1 MGVSE
6 PFIRRPIA
14 TSLLGIALLIGGL
27 LGYFAL
33 PVSALPQV
41 DFPTVQVTTQLP
53 GASPDVIASLITAP
67 LERQLG
73 QIPSLSAMNSTSSFG
88 VSQISLQFD
97 LNRDIDGATQDV
109 QAAINAAAG
118 VLPKTLPYPPTY
130 AKVNPADAPVMT
142 LALRSD
148 TISLRAMSDIA
159 DTLLAQRLSQI
170 SGVGRVSVLGGLKPA
185 VRIQADL
192 ARLAAYGIAME
203 DLRTAI
209 ASANVSGPKGS
220 LDGAQQSYI
229 IAANDQIAAADA
241 YKPVIIAY
249 RNGSPVT
256 IADVAQIV
264 DGLENDRTGGWYQG
278 SPAVIIDIQ
287 RQPGANVIDVVSQI
301 RAEIPKVQ
309 RAIPAGVNLTIVSD
323 RTVTIRASVR
333 DVQFTLILSVVLVTL
348 VVLLFLR
355 SLRAT
360 LIAGVALPLSLIT
373 SFGIMYFAGFS
384 LDNLSLMALTIG
396 TGFVVDDAIVMIEN
410 IVRHMENGDSAMEAS
425 LKGASEIGFTVISL
439 TVSLIAVFIPLL
451 FMSGLVGRMFREFAL
466 TLTIAVVTS
475 AVVSLTL
482 TPMMCSRLLKH
493 AHEELA
499 VPGLAAVSRFIDRT
513 VGFYHRTLL
522 WVLERQRATLVV
534 TFATLIATLA
544 LYVVAPKGF
553 LPLQDTASITAV
565 TEAGP
570 DVSFA
575 EMQKRQAEAADA
587 IKADPD
593 VTGVVSVIGAG
604 SVNPT
609 TNVGR
614 LVMTLKP
621 RGERRDDVS
630 VVITRLKERVAAIP
644 GMTIYFQ
651 PVQDV
656 QISTQSSRSQYQYTL
671 TGTDAAL
678 VSEWARKLVAEMR
691 RDPLFRDVS
700 SEAQEGGLRA
710 QLTVDRTRA
719 GQLGVS
725 LQGITDT
732 LNDAFAQRQISTIYG
747 QANQYR
753 VVLEA
758 LPMYQRDPSIL
769 SKLYLPGAASATAGA
784 PNAQV
789 PLSAVATLTRT
800 TAPLAISHQAQF
812 PSISLSFNLAPGAA
826 LGDAVEA
833 VKTIETRIEMPNSIV
848 GVYAGDAAEFAK
860 ALAGQPWLLLAAVI
874 TIYIVLGVLYESY
887 IHPITILSTLPSAGV
902 GAILA
907 LMLCGQDLSVI
918 GLIGIILLMGH
929 RQEERDHDDRLR
941 ARGRARA
948 GDVAE
953 RGDRTGLS
961 AALPSDHDDDA
972 GRPVRCAA
980 AGDRERHRRR
990 AALPTRH
997 LHYRRPA
1004 AQPIAHALHHA
1015 GDLSRP
1021 RPHQPPPRAGAAAGR
1036 IRRSARRGRDRG
1048 DAVMASISEPFIRRP
1063 VATTLLSIGLFLLGI
1078 VAYEFLPVASV
1089 PNIDFSRHLRLGQ
1102 PSWRRPVRHGRDGCL
1117 AAGAAARRDRG
1128 HQPDHLDFVTRHDQH
1143 PAPVRHRPQRRQSRP
1158 RRAGGNQCVAGRPAE
1173 RFADAAALPQGE
1185 HRRRAGLRAGADL
1198 EDAVRQ
1204 RGLRRRRHRAGAAH
1218 LAGAGGGQCDDLG
1231 CRPAGGQDSAQ
1242 SCRAVQCRHRHRRRA
1257 NCDYQRQPARSGR
1270 HLQRRAPERDA
1281 VAQQADADGERVPRH
1296 RHQEREGQFR
1306 PALRCCRHRGL
1317 RP

>member
-14 TSLLGIALLIGGL
+14 TSLLGIALLIGGA

-41 DFPTVQVTTQLP
+41 DFPTVQVSTQLP

-73 QIPSLSAMNSTSSFG
+73 QIPSLTAMNSTSSFG

-203 DLRTAI
+203 DLRAAI
-209 ASANVSGPKGS
+209 ANANVSGPKGS

-241 YKPVIIAY
+241 YKPIIIAY

-256 IADVAQIV
+256 IGDVAQIV

-278 SPAVIIDIQ
+278 TPAVIIDIQ

-309 RAIPAGVNLTIVSD
+309 RAIPAGVHLTIVSD
-323 RTVTIRASVR
+323 RTVTIRASVH

-410 IVRHMENGDSAMEAS
+410 IVRHMENGDSAMTAS

-493 AHEELA
+493 AHQELA
-499 VPGLAAVSRFIDRT
+499 VPGLAAISRFIDRT
-513 VGFYHRTLL
+513 VEFYHRTLL
-522 WVLERQRATLVV
+522 WVLERQRATLIV
-534 TFATLIATLA
+534 TFVTLIATLI
-544 LYVVAPKGF
+544 LYAVAPKGF

-570 DVSFA
+570 DVSFG

-630 VVITRLKERVAAIP
+630 VVVTRLKERVAGIP
-644 GMTIYFQ
+644 GMTVYFQ

-678 VSEWARKLVAEMR
+678 VSEWARKLVDEMR

-710 QLTVDRTRA
+710 QLDVDRTRA

-725 LQGITDT
+725 LQAITDT

-769 SKLYLPGAASATAGA
+769 SKLYLPGGASSSVVGA

-789 PLSAVATLTRT
+789 PLDAVATLKRT

-812 PSISLSFNLAPGAA
+812 PAISLSFNLAPGAA

-833 VKTIETRIEMPNSIV
+833 VKAIETRIEMPNSIV

-918 GLIGIILLMGH
+918 GLIGIILLMGIVKKNAIMMIDFAL
-929 RQEERDHDDRLR
+929 E
-941 ARGRARA
+941 
-948 GDVAE
+948 AE
-953 RGDRTGLS
+953 RGQGMPAHEAIVQACLLRFRPIMMTTL
-961 AALPSDHDDDA
+961 AALF
-972 GRPVRCAA
+972 G
-980 AGDRERHRRR
+980 
-990 AALPTRH
+990 ALPLAIESGTGAELRFP
-997 LHYRRPA
+997 LGISIIGGLLLSQLLTLYTTPVIYLALDRINRRLE
-1004 AQPIAHALHHA
+1004 QAL
-1015 GDLSRP
+1015 
-1021 RPHQPPPRAGAAAGR
+1021 PPPEPEPPTAGA
-1036 IRRSARRGRDRG
+1036 
-1048 DAVMASISEPFIRRP
+1048 
-1063 VATTLLSIGLFLLGI
+1063 T
-1078 VAYEFLPVASV
+1078 
-1089 PNIDFSRHLRLGQ
+1089 
-1102 PSWRRPVRHGRDGCL
+1102 
-1117 AAGAAARRDRG
+1117 
-1128 HQPDHLDFVTRHDQH
+1128 
-1143 PAPVRHRPQRRQSRP
+1143 
-1158 RRAGGNQCVAGRPAE
+1158 
-1173 RFADAAALPQGE
+1173 
-1185 HRRRAGLRAGADL
+1185 
-1198 EDAVRQ
+1198 
-1204 RGLRRRRHRAGAAH
+1204 
-1218 LAGAGGGQCDDLG
+1218 
-1231 CRPAGGQDSAQ
+1231 
-1242 SCRAVQCRHRHRRRA
+1242 
-1257 NCDYQRQPARSGR
+1257 
-1270 HLQRRAPERDA
+1270 
-1281 VAQQADADGERVPRH
+1281 
-1296 RHQEREGQFR
+1296 EGMQ
-1306 PALRCCRHRGL
+1306 
-1317 RP
+1317 

>member
-1 MGVSE
+1 MSVSE

-14 TSLLGIALLIGGL
+14 TSLLGVALLIGGL

-73 QIPSLSAMNSTSSFG
+73 QIPSLSAINSTSSFG

-118 VLPKTLPYPPTY
+118 VLPRTLPYPPTY

-142 LALRSD
+142 LALRSE

-159 DTLLAQRLSQI
+159 DTILAQRLSQI
-170 SGVGRVSVLGGLKPA
+170 SGVGRVTVLGGLKPA

-192 ARLAAYGIAME
+192 ARLAAYGISME
-203 DLRTAI
+203 DLRSAI
-209 ASANVSGPKGS
+209 SSANVSGPKGS
-220 LDGAQQSYI
+220 LDGAQQSYL
-229 IAANDQIAAADA
+229 IAANDQIAGADA
-241 YKPVIIAY
+241 YRPIIVAY

-256 IADVAQIV
+256 IGDVAQIV

-278 SPAVIIDIQ
+278 TPAVIIDIQ
-287 RQPGANVIDVVSQI
+287 RQPGANVIEVVRQI
-301 RAEIPKVQ
+301 REEIPKVQ
-309 RAIPAGVNLTIVSD
+309 RAIPAGVNLTVVSD
-323 RTVTIRASVR
+323 RTVTIRASVH
-333 DVQFTLILSVVLVTL
+333 DVQFTLVLSVVLVTL

-410 IVRHMENGDSAMEAS
+410 IVRHMENGESAMQAS
-425 LKGASEIGFTVISL
+425 LRGASEIGFTVISL

-493 AHEELA
+493 AREELT
-499 VPGLAAVSRFIDRT
+499 VPGLAAVSRFIDWT
-513 VGFYHRTLL
+513 VGFYHRSLL

-534 TFATLIATLA
+534 TFITLIATLVF
-544 LYVVAPKGF
+544 YVMAPKGF

-575 EMQKRQAEAADA
+575 EMQKRQTLVADA
-587 IKADPD
+587 IKTDSD
-593 VTGVVSVIGAG
+593 VVGVVSVIGAG

-621 RGERRDDVS
+621 RGERRADVS
-630 VVITRLKERVAAIP
+630 MVAARLKEKVAGIP
-644 GMTIYFQ
+644 GMIVYFQ

-691 RDPLFRDVS
+691 RDPLFRDAS

-710 QLTVDRTRA
+710 QLDVDRTRA

-758 LPMYQRDPSIL
+758 LPMYQRDPSVL
-769 SKLYLPGAASATAGA
+769 SKLYLPGSAG
-784 PNAQV
+784 AQV
-789 PLSAVATLTRT
+789 PLSAVARLTRT
-800 TAPLAISHQAQF
+800 TAPLAVSHQAQF
-812 PSISLSFNLAPGAA
+812 PAVSLSFNLAPGAA

-833 VKTIETRIEMPNSIV
+833 VKAIEARIGMSGSIV

-860 ALAGQPWLLLAAVI
+860 ALAGQPWLLLAAII

-907 LMLCGQDLSVI
+907 LMLFGQDLSVI
-918 GLIGIILLMGH
+918 GLIGIILLMGIVKKNAIMMIDFAL
-929 RQEERDHDDRLR
+929 E
-941 ARGRARA
+941 
-948 GDVAE
+948 AE
-953 RGDRTGLS
+953 RGQGMPATDAIVQACLLRFRPIMMTTF
-961 AALPSDHDDDA
+961 AALF
-972 GRPVRCAA
+972 G
-980 AGDRERHRRR
+980 
-990 AALPTRH
+990 ALPLAIESGTGAELRFP
-997 LHYRRPA
+997 LGISIIGGLLLSQLLTLYTTPVIYLALDRINRRLE
-1004 AQPIAHALHHA
+1004 HAL
-1015 GDLSRP
+1015 
-1021 RPHQPPPRAGAAAGR
+1021 PPPAP
-1036 IRRSARRGRDRG
+1036 
-1048 DAVMASISEPFIRRP
+1048 DAPP
-1063 VATTLLSIGLFLLGI
+1063 
-1078 VAYEFLPVASV
+1078 
-1089 PNIDFSRHLRLGQ
+1089 
-1102 PSWRRPVRHGRDGCL
+1102 
-1117 AAGAAARRDRG
+1117 AAGA
-1128 HQPDHLDFVTRHDQH
+1128 T
-1143 PAPVRHRPQRRQSRP
+1143 
-1158 RRAGGNQCVAGRPAE
+1158 
-1173 RFADAAALPQGE
+1173 
-1185 HRRRAGLRAGADL
+1185 
-1198 EDAVRQ
+1198 
-1204 RGLRRRRHRAGAAH
+1204 
-1218 LAGAGGGQCDDLG
+1218 
-1231 CRPAGGQDSAQ
+1231 
-1242 SCRAVQCRHRHRRRA
+1242 
-1257 NCDYQRQPARSGR
+1257 
-1270 HLQRRAPERDA
+1270 
-1281 VAQQADADGERVPRH
+1281 
-1296 RHQEREGQFR
+1296 EGMQ
-1306 PALRCCRHRGL
+1306 
-1317 RP
+1317 

>member
-1 MGVSE
+1 MSVSE

-14 TSLLGIALLIGGL
+14 TSLLGVALLIGGA
-27 LGYFAL
+27 LGYWAL

-73 QIPSLSAMNSTSSFG
+73 QIPSLSSMNSTSSFG

-130 AKVNPADAPVMT
+130 AKVNPADAPVLT
-142 LALRSD
+142 LALTSA
-148 TISLRAMSDIA
+148 TTSLRAMSDLA
-159 DTLLAQRLSQI
+159 DTILAQRLSQI

-185 VRIQADL
+185 VRVQADL

-203 DLRTAI
+203 DLRNAI
-209 ASANVSGPKGS
+209 AGANVSGPKGS
-220 LDGAQQSYI
+220 LDGAQQAYT

-241 YKPVIIAY
+241 YKPIIIAY
-249 RNGSPVT
+249 RNGAPVT
-256 IADVAQIV
+256 IGDVAQIV

-278 SPAVIIDIQ
+278 TPAVILDIQ
-287 RQPGANVIDVVSQI
+287 RQPGANVIEVVRLI
-301 RAEIPKVQ
+301 RAEIPKLQ
-309 RAIPAGVNLTIVSD
+309 RAIPAGVNLSVVSD
-323 RTVTIRASVR
+323 RTDTIRASVH
-333 DVQFTLILSVVLVTL
+333 DVQFTLVLSVVLVTL

-373 SFGIMYFAGFS
+373 SFGIMYFSGFS

-410 IVRHMENGDSAMEAS
+410 IVRHMENGESAMQAS
-425 LKGASEIGFTVISL
+425 LRGASEIGFTVISL

-475 AVVSLTL
+475 AIVSLTL

-493 AHEELA
+493 TGEEMV
-499 VPGLAAVSRFIDRT
+499 VPGLAAVSRFIDRM
-513 VGFYHRTLL
+513 VDFYHRTLL
-522 WVLERQRATLVV
+522 WVLQRQRATLVV
-534 TFATLIATLA
+534 TFATLAATLI

-575 EMQKRQAEAADA
+575 EMQSRQTDAANA
-587 IKADPD
+587 IKSDPD

-621 RGERRDDVS
+621 RGDRSADVS
-630 VVITRLKERVAAIP
+630 AVITRLKQLTASIP

-678 VSEWARKLVAEMR
+678 VGQWANKLVAELR

-710 QLTVDRTRA
+710 ALDINRQRA
-719 GQLGVS
+719 GQLGVN
-725 LQGITDT
+725 LQAVTDT

-769 SKLYLPGAASATAGA
+769 SKLYLPGALD
-784 PNAQV
+784 AQV

-812 PSISLSFNLAPGAA
+812 PAVSLSFNLAPGAA
-826 LGDAVEA
+826 LGDAVDE
-833 VKTIETRIEMPNSIV
+833 VRLLETRIGMPGSIV
-848 GVYAGDAAEFAK
+848 GVFAGDAAEFSK
-860 ALAGQPWLLLAAVI
+860 SLAGQPWLILAALV

-907 LMLCGQDLSVI
+907 LMLFGQDLSVI
-918 GLIGIILLMGH
+918 GLIGIILLMGIVKKNAIMMIDFAL
-929 RQEERDHDDRLR
+929 E
-941 ARGRARA
+941 
-948 GDVAE
+948 AE
-953 RGDRTGLS
+953 RHQGMSATDAIVQACLLRFRPIMMTTL
-961 AALPSDHDDDA
+961 AALF
-972 GRPVRCAA
+972 G
-980 AGDRERHRRR
+980 
-990 AALPTRH
+990 ALPLAVESGTGSELRFP
-997 LHYRRPA
+997 LGISIIGGLLLSQLLTLYTTPVIYLALDRINRSIERAVPPVGPELPSP
-1004 AQPIAHALHHA
+1004 PIA
-1015 GDLSRP
+1015 
-1021 RPHQPPPRAGAAAGR
+1021 GA
-1036 IRRSARRGRDRG
+1036 
-1048 DAVMASISEPFIRRP
+1048 
-1063 VATTLLSIGLFLLGI
+1063 T
-1078 VAYEFLPVASV
+1078 
-1089 PNIDFSRHLRLGQ
+1089 
-1102 PSWRRPVRHGRDGCL
+1102 
-1117 AAGAAARRDRG
+1117 
-1128 HQPDHLDFVTRHDQH
+1128 
-1143 PAPVRHRPQRRQSRP
+1143 
-1158 RRAGGNQCVAGRPAE
+1158 
-1173 RFADAAALPQGE
+1173 
-1185 HRRRAGLRAGADL
+1185 
-1198 EDAVRQ
+1198 
-1204 RGLRRRRHRAGAAH
+1204 
-1218 LAGAGGGQCDDLG
+1218 
-1231 CRPAGGQDSAQ
+1231 
-1242 SCRAVQCRHRHRRRA
+1242 
-1257 NCDYQRQPARSGR
+1257 
-1270 HLQRRAPERDA
+1270 
-1281 VAQQADADGERVPRH
+1281 
-1296 RHQEREGQFR
+1296 EGMQ
-1306 PALRCCRHRGL
+1306 
-1317 RP
+1317 

>member
-41 DFPTVQVTTQLP
+41 DFPTVQVSTQLP

-73 QIPSLSAMNSTSSFG
+73 QIPSLTAMNSTSSFG

-203 DLRTAI
+203 DLRAAI
-209 ASANVSGPKGS
+209 ANANVSGPKGS

-229 IAANDQIAAADA
+229 IAANDQIAAAEA
-241 YKPVIIAY
+241 YRPIIIAY

-256 IADVAQIV
+256 IGDVAQIV

-278 SPAVIIDIQ
+278 TPAVIIDIQ
-287 RQPGANVIDVVSQI
+287 RQPGANVIDVVKQI

-309 RAIPAGVNLTIVSD
+309 RAIPAGVHLTIVSD
-323 RTVTIRASVR
+323 RTVTIRASVH

-410 IVRHMENGDSAMEAS
+410 IVRHMENGDSAMQAS

-482 TPMMCSRLLKH
+482 TPMMCSRLLKA
-493 AHEELA
+493 AHEEMA
-499 VPGLAAVSRFIDRT
+499 VPGLAAISRFIDRT
-513 VGFYHRTLL
+513 VEFYHRTLL

-534 TFATLIATLA
+534 TFATLAATLV

-565 TEAGP
+565 TEAAP
-570 DVSFA
+570 DVSFG

-630 VVITRLKERVAAIP
+630 AVITRLKDKVAGIP
-644 GMTIYFQ
+644 GMTVYFQ

-671 TGTDAAL
+671 TGTDATL
-678 VSEWARKLVAEMR
+678 VSEWAKKLVDEMR

-710 QLTVDRTRA
+710 QLDVDRTRA

-725 LQGITDT
+725 LQAITDT

-769 SKLYLPGAASATAGA
+769 SKLYLPGGASSSVVGA

-789 PLSAVATLTRT
+789 PLDAVATLKRT

-812 PSISLSFNLAPGAA
+812 PAISLSFNLAPGAA

-907 LMLCGQDLSVI
+907 LILCGQDLSVI
-918 GLIGIILLMGH
+918 GLIGIILLMGIVKKNAIMMIDFAL
-929 RQEERDHDDRLR
+929 E
-941 ARGRARA
+941 
-948 GDVAE
+948 AE
-953 RGDRTGLS
+953 RGQGMPAHEAIVQACLLRFRPIMMTTL
-961 AALPSDHDDDA
+961 AALF
-972 GRPVRCAA
+972 G
-980 AGDRERHRRR
+980 
-990 AALPTRH
+990 ALPLAIESGTGAELRFP
-997 LHYRRPA
+997 LGISIIGGLLLSQVLTLYTTPVIYLALDRVNRRLE
-1004 AQPIAHALHHA
+1004 QAL
-1015 GDLSRP
+1015 
-1021 RPHQPPPRAGAAAGR
+1021 PPPAPEGPPTAGA
-1036 IRRSARRGRDRG
+1036 
-1048 DAVMASISEPFIRRP
+1048 
-1063 VATTLLSIGLFLLGI
+1063 T
-1078 VAYEFLPVASV
+1078 
-1089 PNIDFSRHLRLGQ
+1089 
-1102 PSWRRPVRHGRDGCL
+1102 
-1117 AAGAAARRDRG
+1117 
-1128 HQPDHLDFVTRHDQH
+1128 
-1143 PAPVRHRPQRRQSRP
+1143 
-1158 RRAGGNQCVAGRPAE
+1158 
-1173 RFADAAALPQGE
+1173 
-1185 HRRRAGLRAGADL
+1185 
-1198 EDAVRQ
+1198 
-1204 RGLRRRRHRAGAAH
+1204 
-1218 LAGAGGGQCDDLG
+1218 
-1231 CRPAGGQDSAQ
+1231 
-1242 SCRAVQCRHRHRRRA
+1242 
-1257 NCDYQRQPARSGR
+1257 
-1270 HLQRRAPERDA
+1270 
-1281 VAQQADADGERVPRH
+1281 
-1296 RHQEREGQFR
+1296 EGMQ
-1306 PALRCCRHRGL
+1306 
-1317 RP
+1317 

>member
-1 MGVSE
+1 MSVSE

-14 TSLLGIALLIGGL
+14 TSLLGVALMFGGA
-27 LGYFAL
+27 LGYWAL

-41 DFPTVQVTTQLP
+41 DFPTVQVTAQLP
-53 GASPDVIASLITAP
+53 GASPDVVASLITAP

-73 QIPSLSAMNSTSSFG
+73 QIPSLSSMQSTSSFG

-118 VLPKTLPYPPTY
+118 ILPRTLPYPPTY

-142 LALRSD
+142 LALTSE

-159 DTLLAQRLSQI
+159 DTILGQRLSQI
-170 SGVGRVSVLGGLKPA
+170 SGVGRVAILGGLKPA
-185 VRIQADL
+185 VRVQADL
-192 ARLAAYGIAME
+192 ARLAAYGISME
-203 DLRTAI
+203 DLRAAI
-209 ASANVSGPKGS
+209 AGANVSGPKGS
-220 LDGAQQSYI
+220 LDGSQQSYT
-229 IAANDQIAAADA
+229 IAANDQIAVAEA
-241 YKPVIIAY
+241 YKPIIIAY

-256 IADVAQIV
+256 IGDVAVIV

-278 SPAVIIDIQ
+278 TPAVIIDIQ
-287 RQPGANVIDVVSQI
+287 RQPGANVIEVVRQI
-301 RAEIPKVQ
+301 RSEIPKLQ
-309 RAIPAGVNLTIVSD
+309 RTIPAGVNLHIVSD

-333 DVQFTLILSVVLVTL
+333 DVQFTLILAVVLVTL

-360 LIAGVALPLSLIT
+360 IIAGVALPLSLIT

-410 IVRHMENGDSAMEAS
+410 IVRHMENGESAMEAS

-475 AVVSLTL
+475 AIVSLTL
-482 TPMMCSRLLKH
+482 TPMMCSRMLKH
-493 AHEELA
+493 VHEEVA
-499 VPGLAAVSRFIDRT
+499 VPGLAMVSRGIDR
-513 VGFYHRTLL
+513 VVAFYHRTLL
-522 WVLERQRATLVV
+522 WVLERQRATLLV
-534 TFATLIATLA
+534 TFGTIVATLLM
-544 LYVVAPKGF
+544 YVVAPKGF

-565 TEAGP
+565 TQAGP

-575 EMQKRQAEAADA
+575 EMKARQGQVAAV
-587 IKADPD
+587 IEADPD
-593 VTGVVSVIGAG
+593 VIGVVSVIGAG

-621 RGERRDDVS
+621 RGERHDDIA
-630 VVITRLKERVAAIP
+630 VVVARLKQRTATIP

-671 TGTDAAL
+671 TGTDADE
-678 VSEWARKLVAEMR
+678 VGKWANRLVAEMR
-691 RDPLFRDVS
+691 RDAVFRDVS

-710 QLTVDRTRA
+710 SLDVNRQRA

-725 LQGITDT
+725 LQAINDT

-758 LPMYQRDPSIL
+758 LPMYQRDPSVL
-769 SKLYLPGAASATAGA
+769 SKLYLPGAASAAGL

-800 TAPLAISHQAQF
+800 TAPLAISHLAQF
-812 PSISLSFNLAPGAA
+812 PAVTLSFNLAPGES
-826 LGDAVEA
+826 LGEA
-833 VKTIETRIEMPNSIV
+833 VSAVKKIEAGIGMPSSIV

-860 ALAGQPWLLLAAVI
+860 SLAGQPWLILAAIV

-907 LMLCGQDLSVI
+907 LMLFGQDLSVI
-918 GLIGIILLMGH
+918 GLIGIILLMGIVKKNAIMMIDFALDA
-929 RQEERDHDDRLR
+929 ERHQGMSPTEAITQACLLRFRPIMMTTLAALFGALPLAVESGTGAELRFPLGISIIGGLLLSQLLTLYTTPVIYLWLDRLN
-941 ARGRARA
+941 
-948 GDVAE
+948 
-953 RGDRTGLS
+953 
-961 AALPSDHDDDA
+961 
-972 GRPVRCAA
+972 
-980 AGDRERHRRR
+980 RRIEKTVPDPGPPG
-990 AALPTRH
+990 PTV
-997 LHYRRPA
+997 
-1004 AQPIAHALHHA
+1004 
-1015 GDLSRP
+1015 
-1021 RPHQPPPRAGAAAGR
+1021 AGA
-1036 IRRSARRGRDRG
+1036 
-1048 DAVMASISEPFIRRP
+1048 
-1063 VATTLLSIGLFLLGI
+1063 T
-1078 VAYEFLPVASV
+1078 
-1089 PNIDFSRHLRLGQ
+1089 
-1102 PSWRRPVRHGRDGCL
+1102 
-1117 AAGAAARRDRG
+1117 
-1128 HQPDHLDFVTRHDQH
+1128 
-1143 PAPVRHRPQRRQSRP
+1143 
-1158 RRAGGNQCVAGRPAE
+1158 
-1173 RFADAAALPQGE
+1173 
-1185 HRRRAGLRAGADL
+1185 
-1198 EDAVRQ
+1198 
-1204 RGLRRRRHRAGAAH
+1204 
-1218 LAGAGGGQCDDLG
+1218 
-1231 CRPAGGQDSAQ
+1231 
-1242 SCRAVQCRHRHRRRA
+1242 
-1257 NCDYQRQPARSGR
+1257 
-1270 HLQRRAPERDA
+1270 
-1281 VAQQADADGERVPRH
+1281 
-1296 RHQEREGQFR
+1296 EGMQ
-1306 PALRCCRHRGL
+1306 
-1317 RP
+1317 

>member
-1 MGVSE
+1 MSVSE

-14 TSLLGIALLIGGL
+14 TSLLGIALLIGGA
-27 LGYFAL
+27 LGYWAL

-73 QIPSLSAMNSTSSFG
+73 QIPSLSSMQSTSSFG

-118 VLPKTLPYPPTY
+118 VLPRTLPYPPTY
-130 AKVNPADAPVMT
+130 AKVNPADAPVLT
-142 LALRSD
+142 LALTSE
-148 TISLRAMSDIA
+148 TISLRAMSDLA
-159 DTLLAQRLSQI
+159 DTILAQRLSQI

-185 VRIQADL
+185 VRVQADL
-192 ARLAAYGIAME
+192 GRLAAYGIGME
-203 DLRTAI
+203 DLRNAI
-209 ASANVSGPKGS
+209 AGANVSGPKGS
-220 LDGAQQSYI
+220 LDGAQQAYT
-229 IAANDQIAAADA
+229 IAANDQIAAAEA
-241 YKPVIIAY
+241 YKPIIIAY
-249 RNGSPVT
+249 RNGAPVT
-256 IADVAQIV
+256 IGDVATIV

-278 SPAVIIDIQ
+278 TPAVIIDIQ
-287 RQPGANVIDVVSQI
+287 RQPGANVIDVVGQI
-301 RAEIPKVQ
+301 RAEIPKMQ
-309 RAIPAGVNLTIVSD
+309 RAIPAGVNLAVVSD
-323 RTVTIRASVR
+323 RTVTIRASVH

-373 SFGIMYFAGFS
+373 SFGIMYFSGFS

-410 IVRHMENGDSAMEAS
+410 IVRHMENGETAMEAS
-425 LKGASEIGFTVISL
+425 LRGASEIGFTVISL

-475 AVVSLTL
+475 AIVSLTL

-493 AHEELA
+493 AGEEIA
-499 VPGLAAVSRFIDRT
+499 VPGLAAISRFIDRM
-513 VGFYHRTLL
+513 VEFYHRTLL
-522 WVLERQRATLVV
+522 WVLQRQRATMMV
-534 TFATLIATLA
+534 TFATLAATLIM
-544 LYVVAPKGF
+544 YVVAPKGF

-565 TEAGP
+565 TQAGP

-575 EMQKRQAEAADA
+575 EMQSRQGQAADA

-593 VTGVVSVIGAG
+593 VIGVVSVIGAG

-621 RGERRDDVS
+621 RGERKDDVS
-630 VVITRLKERVAAIP
+630 VVIARLKQRTASIP

-678 VSEWARKLVAEMR
+678 VALWGKNLVAELR

-700 SEAQEGGLRA
+700 SEAQDGGLRA
-710 QLTVDRTRA
+710 ALDINRQRA
-719 GQLGVS
+719 GQLGVN
-725 LQGITDT
+725 LQGVTDT

-769 SKLYLPGAASATAGA
+769 SKLYLPGALG
-784 PNAQV
+784 AQV
-789 PLSAVATLTRT
+789 PLSAVATLIRT

-812 PSISLSFNLAPGAA
+812 PAVSLSFNLAPGAA
-826 LGDAVEA
+826 LGDAVDA
-833 VKTIETRIEMPNSIV
+833 VKAIETRIGMPGSIA
-848 GVYAGDAAEFAK
+848 GIFAGDAAEFSK
-860 ALAGQPWLLLAAVI
+860 SLAGQPWLILAAIV

-907 LMLCGQDLSVI
+907 LMLFGQDLSVI
-918 GLIGIILLMGH
+918 GLIGIILLMGIVKKNAIMMIDFAL
-929 RQEERDHDDRLR
+929 E
-941 ARGRARA
+941 
-948 GDVAE
+948 AE
-953 RGDRTGLS
+953 RHQGMSATDAIVQACLLRFRPIMMTTL
-961 AALPSDHDDDA
+961 AALF
-972 GRPVRCAA
+972 G
-980 AGDRERHRRR
+980 
-990 AALPTRH
+990 ALPLAVESGTGAELRFP
-997 LHYRRPA
+997 LGISIIGGLLLSQLLTLYTTPV
-1004 AQPIAHALHHA
+1004 IYLALDRVNRSIEKA
-1015 GDLSRP
+1015 V
-1021 RPHQPPPRAGAAAGR
+1021 PPVGPELPPVAGA
-1036 IRRSARRGRDRG
+1036 
-1048 DAVMASISEPFIRRP
+1048 
-1063 VATTLLSIGLFLLGI
+1063 T
-1078 VAYEFLPVASV
+1078 
-1089 PNIDFSRHLRLGQ
+1089 
-1102 PSWRRPVRHGRDGCL
+1102 
-1117 AAGAAARRDRG
+1117 
-1128 HQPDHLDFVTRHDQH
+1128 
-1143 PAPVRHRPQRRQSRP
+1143 
-1158 RRAGGNQCVAGRPAE
+1158 
-1173 RFADAAALPQGE
+1173 
-1185 HRRRAGLRAGADL
+1185 
-1198 EDAVRQ
+1198 
-1204 RGLRRRRHRAGAAH
+1204 
-1218 LAGAGGGQCDDLG
+1218 
-1231 CRPAGGQDSAQ
+1231 
-1242 SCRAVQCRHRHRRRA
+1242 
-1257 NCDYQRQPARSGR
+1257 
-1270 HLQRRAPERDA
+1270 
-1281 VAQQADADGERVPRH
+1281 
-1296 RHQEREGQFR
+1296 EGM
-1306 PALRCCRHRGL
+1306 
-1317 RP
+1317 

>member
-1 MGVSE
+1 MSVSE

-14 TSLLGIALLIGGL
+14 TSLLGIALMIGGAI
-27 LGYFAL
+27 GYWAL

-73 QIPSLSAMNSTSSFG
+73 QIPSLSSMQSTSSFG

-118 VLPKTLPYPPTY
+118 ILPRNLPYPPVY
-130 AKVNPADAPVMT
+130 AKVNPADAPVLT
-142 LALRSD
+142 LALTSE
-148 TISLRAMSDIA
+148 TISLRAMSDLA
-159 DTLLAQRLSQI
+159 DTILAQRLSQL
-170 SGVGRVSVLGGLKPA
+170 SGVGRVAVLGGLKPA
-185 VRIQADL
+185 VRVQADL
-192 ARLAAYGIAME
+192 ARLAAYGISME
-203 DLRTAI
+203 DLRNAI
-209 ASANVSGPKGS
+209 AGANVSGPKGS
-220 LDGAQQSYI
+220 LDGAQQAYT
-229 IAANDQIAAADA
+229 IAANDQITAAEA
-241 YKPVIIAY
+241 YKPIIIAY
-249 RNGSPVT
+249 RNGAPVT
-256 IADVAQIV
+256 IGDVAIIV
-264 DGLENDRTGGWYQG
+264 DGLENNRTGGWYQG
-278 SPAVIIDIQ
+278 TPAVIIDIQ
-287 RQPGANVIDVVSQI
+287 RQPGANVIEVVRQI
-301 RAEIPKVQ
+301 REEIPKVQ
-309 RAIPAGVNLTIVSD
+309 RAIPAGVNLTVVSD

-373 SFGIMYFAGFS
+373 SFGIMYFSGFS

-425 LKGASEIGFTVISL
+425 LKGAREIGFTVISL

-493 AHEELA
+493 VHEELE
-499 VPGLAAVSRFIDRT
+499 VPGLAAVSRGIDRM

-522 WVLERQRATLVV
+522 WVLRRQRATLLL
-534 TFATLIATLA
+534 TFATVAATLM

-565 TEAGP
+565 TQAGP

-575 EMQKRQAEAADA
+575 EMQSRQSRAAEA

-604 SVNPT
+604 AVNPT

-630 VVITRLKERVAAIP
+630 AVIVRLKQRTASIP

-671 TGTDAAL
+671 TGTDAEL
-678 VSEWARKLVAEMR
+678 VSLWANNLVAELR

-700 SEAQEGGLRA
+700 SEAQDGGLRA
-710 QLTVDRTRA
+710 SLDINRQRA

-725 LQGITDT
+725 IQAVNDT

-758 LPMYQRDPSIL
+758 LPIYQRDPSIL
-769 SKLYLPGAASATAGA
+769 SKLYLPGVAG
-784 PNAQV
+784 AQV

-800 TAPLAISHQAQF
+800 TAPLSISHHAQF
-812 PSISLSFNLAPGAA
+812 PAVSLSFNLAPGEA
-826 LGDAVEA
+826 LGDAVNA
-833 VKTIETRIEMPNSIV
+833 VKSIEQRIGMPGSIV
-848 GVYAGDAAEFAK
+848 GVYAGDAAEFSK
-860 ALAGQPWLLLAAVI
+860 SLAGQPWLILAALV

-907 LMLCGQDLSVI
+907 LMLFGQDLSVI
-918 GLIGIILLMGH
+918 GLIGIILLMGIVKKNAIMMIDFAL
-929 RQEERDHDDRLR
+929 E
-941 ARGRARA
+941 
-948 GDVAE
+948 AE
-953 RGDRTGLS
+953 RHQGMPAEEAIVQACLLRFRPIMMTTL
-961 AALPSDHDDDA
+961 AALF
-972 GRPVRCAA
+972 G
-980 AGDRERHRRR
+980 
-990 AALPTRH
+990 ALPLAVESGTGAELRFP
-997 LHYRRPA
+997 LGISIIGGLLLSQLLTLYTTPVIYLALDRINRRIEKA
-1004 AQPIAHALHHA
+1004 V
-1015 GDLSRP
+1015 
-1021 RPHQPPPRAGAAAGR
+1021 PPPAPELPSPPVAGA
-1036 IRRSARRGRDRG
+1036 
-1048 DAVMASISEPFIRRP
+1048 
-1063 VATTLLSIGLFLLGI
+1063 T
-1078 VAYEFLPVASV
+1078 
-1089 PNIDFSRHLRLGQ
+1089 
-1102 PSWRRPVRHGRDGCL
+1102 
-1117 AAGAAARRDRG
+1117 
-1128 HQPDHLDFVTRHDQH
+1128 
-1143 PAPVRHRPQRRQSRP
+1143 
-1158 RRAGGNQCVAGRPAE
+1158 
-1173 RFADAAALPQGE
+1173 
-1185 HRRRAGLRAGADL
+1185 
-1198 EDAVRQ
+1198 
-1204 RGLRRRRHRAGAAH
+1204 
-1218 LAGAGGGQCDDLG
+1218 
-1231 CRPAGGQDSAQ
+1231 
-1242 SCRAVQCRHRHRRRA
+1242 
-1257 NCDYQRQPARSGR
+1257 
-1270 HLQRRAPERDA
+1270 
-1281 VAQQADADGERVPRH
+1281 
-1296 RHQEREGQFR
+1296 EGMQ
-1306 PALRCCRHRGL
+1306 
-1317 RP
+1317 

>member
-1 MGVSE
+1 MSVSE

-14 TSLLGIALLIGGL
+14 TSLLGIALFIGGA
-27 LGYFAL
+27 LGYWAL

-73 QIPSLSAMNSTSSFG
+73 QIPSLSSMTSTSSFG

-118 VLPKTLPYPPTY
+118 VLPRTLPYPPTY
-130 AKVNPADAPVMT
+130 AKVNPADAAVLT
-142 LALRSD
+142 LALTSE
-148 TISLRAMSDIA
+148 TVSLRAMSDLA
-159 DTLLAQRLSQI
+159 DTILAQRLAQI

-185 VRIQADL
+185 VRVQADL

-203 DLRTAI
+203 DLRNAI
-209 ASANVSGPKGS
+209 AGANVSGPKGS
-220 LDGAQQSYI
+220 LDGAQQAYT
-229 IAANDQIAAADA
+229 IAANDQIAAAEA
-241 YKPVIIAY
+241 YKPIIIAY
-249 RNGSPVT
+249 RNGAPVT
-256 IADVAQIV
+256 IGDVAVIV

-278 SPAVIIDIQ
+278 TPAVIIDIQ
-287 RQPGANVIDVVSQI
+287 RQPGANVIEVVRQI

-309 RAIPAGVNLTIVSD
+309 RAIPAGVKLTVVSD
-323 RTVTIRASVR
+323 RTVTIRASVN

-373 SFGIMYFAGFS
+373 SFGIMYFSGFS

-410 IVRHMENGDSAMEAS
+410 IVRHMENGESAMDAA
-425 LKGASEIGFTVISL
+425 LRGAREIGFTVISL

-493 AHEELA
+493 AGEEIA
-499 VPGLAAVSRFIDRT
+499 IPGLAAVTRFIDGM
-513 VGFYHRTLL
+513 VEFYHRTLL
-522 WVLERQRATLVV
+522 WVLERQRATMLV
-534 TFATLIATLA
+534 TLGTLAATLV
-544 LYVVAPKGF
+544 LYVVVPKGF

-565 TEAGP
+565 TQAGP

-575 EMQKRQAEAADA
+575 EMQSRQTQAADA
-587 IKADPD
+587 IRADPD

-630 VVITRLKERVAAIP
+630 VVVARLKMRTASIP

-656 QISTQSSRSQYQYTL
+656 QISTQSSRSQYQYIL
-671 TGTDAAL
+671 TGTDSAL
-678 VSEWARKLVAEMR
+678 VSEWATKLVAELR
-691 RDPLFRDVS
+691 RDRLFRDVS

-710 QLTVDRTRA
+710 ALDINRQRA

-725 LQGITDT
+725 IQAVNDT

-758 LPMYQRDPSIL
+758 MPAYQRDPSIL
-769 SKLYLPGAASATAGA
+769 SKLYLPGALG
-784 PNAQV
+784 AQV

-812 PSISLSFNLAPGAA
+812 PAVALSFNLARGAA
-826 LGDAVEA
+826 LGDAVDA
-833 VKTIETRIEMPNSIV
+833 VKAIEARIGMPGSIV
-848 GVYAGDAAEFAK
+848 GIYAGDAAEFSRS
-860 ALAGQPWLLLAAVI
+860 LAGQPWLILAAIV

-907 LMLCGQDLSVI
+907 LMLFGQDLSVI
-918 GLIGIILLMGH
+918 GLIGIILLMGIVKKNAIMMIDFAL
-929 RQEERDHDDRLR
+929 E
-941 ARGRARA
+941 
-948 GDVAE
+948 AE
-953 RGDRTGLS
+953 RHQGMSAPEAIVQACLLRFRPIMMTTL
-961 AALPSDHDDDA
+961 AALF
-972 GRPVRCAA
+972 G
-980 AGDRERHRRR
+980 
-990 AALPTRH
+990 ALPLAVESGT
-997 LHYRRPA
+997 
-1004 AQPIAHALHHA
+1004 
-1015 GDLSRP
+1015 
-1021 RPHQPPPRAGAAAGR
+1021 GAELRFPLG
-1036 IRRSARRGRDRG
+1036 I
-1048 DAVMASISEPFIRRP
+1048 SIIGGL
-1063 VATTLLSIGLFLLGI
+1063 LLSQLLTL
-1078 VAYEFLPVASV
+1078 YTTPVIYLALDRV
-1089 PNIDFSRHLRLGQ
+1089 NRRLE
-1102 PSWRRPVRHGRDGCL
+1102 
-1117 AAGAAARRDRG
+1117 
-1128 HQPDHLDFVTRHDQH
+1128 
-1143 PAPVRHRPQRRQSRP
+1143 
-1158 RRAGGNQCVAGRPAE
+1158 RA
-1173 RFADAAALPQGE
+1173 
-1185 HRRRAGLRAGADL
+1185 
-1198 EDAVRQ
+1198 
-1204 RGLRRRRHRAGAAH
+1204 
-1218 LAGAGGGQCDDLG
+1218 
-1231 CRPAGGQDSAQ
+1231 
-1242 SCRAVQCRHRHRRRA
+1242 
-1257 NCDYQRQPARSGR
+1257 
-1270 HLQRRAPERDA
+1270 
-1281 VAQQADADGERVPRH
+1281 
-1296 RHQEREGQFR
+1296 
-1306 PALRCCRHRGL
+1306 
-1317 RP
+1317 

>member
-1 MGVSE
+1 MSVSE

-14 TSLLGIALLIGGL
+14 TSLLGIALLIGGA
-27 LGYFAL
+27 LGYWAL

-53 GASPDVIASLITAP
+53 GASPDVVASLITAP

-73 QIPSLSAMNSTSSFG
+73 QIPSLSTMQSTSSFG

-118 VLPKTLPYPPTY
+118 ILPKNLPYPPTY

-142 LALRSD
+142 LALTSD

-159 DTLLAQRLSQI
+159 DTILGQRLSQI
-170 SGVGRVSVLGGLKPA
+170 SGVGRVAILGGLKPA
-185 VRIQADL
+185 IRVQADL

-203 DLRTAI
+203 DLRNAI
-209 ASANVSGPKGS
+209 AGANVSGPKGS
-220 LDGAQQSYI
+220 LDGAQQSYT
-229 IAANDQIAAADA
+229 IAANDQIAAAEA
-241 YKPVIIAY
+241 YKPIIIAY
-249 RNGSPVT
+249 RNGAPVT
-256 IADVAQIV
+256 IGDVAIII

-278 SPAVIIDIQ
+278 TPAVIIDIQ
-287 RQPGANVIDVVSQI
+287 RQPGANVIEVVRQI

-309 RAIPAGVNLTIVSD
+309 RAIPAGVALTIVSD
-323 RTVTIRASVR
+323 RTVTIRASVH
-333 DVQFTLILSVVLVTL
+333 DVQFTLVLAVVLVTL

-410 IVRHMENGDSAMEAS
+410 IVRHMEDGESVMEAS

-482 TPMMCSRLLKH
+482 TPMMCSRLLKNV
-493 AHEELA
+493 HEEVA

-513 VGFYHRTLL
+513 VELYHRTLL
-522 WVLERQRATLVV
+522 WVLQRQRATLFV
-534 TFATLIATLA
+534 TLLTIVATLV
-544 LYVVAPKGF
+544 LYVLAPKGF
-553 LPLQDTASITAV
+553 LPLQDTGSITAV

-575 EMQKRQAEAADA
+575 EMQSRQMAAATA
-587 IKADPD
+587 IQADPD
-593 VTGVVSVIGAG
+593 VVGVVSVIGAG

-630 VVITRLKERVAAIP
+630 AVIVRLKQRTASIP

-671 TGTDAAL
+671 TGTESAE
-678 VSEWARKLVAEMR
+678 VTKWATRLVAEMR

-710 QLTVDRTRA
+710 ALDINRQRA

-725 LQGITDT
+725 LQTVTDT

-758 LPMYQRDPSIL
+758 MPMYQRDPSIL
-769 SKLYLPGAASATAGA
+769 SKLYVPGVAATPGSPAG
-784 PNAQV
+784 QV
-789 PLSAVATLTRT
+789 PISAIATLTRT

-812 PSISLSFNLAPGAA
+812 PAISLSFNLAPGES

-833 VKTIETRIEMPNSIV
+833 VKAIESRIGMPGSIV

-860 ALAGQPWLLLAAVI
+860 SLAGQPWLILAALV

-887 IHPITILSTLPSAGV
+887 IHPITILSTLPSAGI

-918 GLIGIILLMGH
+918 GLIGIILLMGIVKKNAIMMIDFAL
-929 RQEERDHDDRLR
+929 EAERHKGMSANEAIIQACLLRFRPIMMTTLAALFGALPLALESGTGAELRFPLGVSIIGGLLLSQLLTLYTTPVIYLALDRLNR
-941 ARGRARA
+941 KIEKAVPEPGPA
-948 GDVAE
+948 G
-953 RGDRTGLS
+953 
-961 AALPSDHDDDA
+961 P
-972 GRPVRCAA
+972 PV
-980 AGDRERHRRR
+980 
-990 AALPTRH
+990 
-997 LHYRRPA
+997 
-1004 AQPIAHALHHA
+1004 
-1015 GDLSRP
+1015 
-1021 RPHQPPPRAGAAAGR
+1021 AGA
-1036 IRRSARRGRDRG
+1036 
-1048 DAVMASISEPFIRRP
+1048 
-1063 VATTLLSIGLFLLGI
+1063 T
-1078 VAYEFLPVASV
+1078 
-1089 PNIDFSRHLRLGQ
+1089 
-1102 PSWRRPVRHGRDGCL
+1102 
-1117 AAGAAARRDRG
+1117 
-1128 HQPDHLDFVTRHDQH
+1128 
-1143 PAPVRHRPQRRQSRP
+1143 
-1158 RRAGGNQCVAGRPAE
+1158 
-1173 RFADAAALPQGE
+1173 
-1185 HRRRAGLRAGADL
+1185 
-1198 EDAVRQ
+1198 
-1204 RGLRRRRHRAGAAH
+1204 
-1218 LAGAGGGQCDDLG
+1218 
-1231 CRPAGGQDSAQ
+1231 
-1242 SCRAVQCRHRHRRRA
+1242 
-1257 NCDYQRQPARSGR
+1257 
-1270 HLQRRAPERDA
+1270 
-1281 VAQQADADGERVPRH
+1281 
-1296 RHQEREGQFR
+1296 EGMQ
-1306 PALRCCRHRGL
+1306 
-1317 RP
+1317 